1 MVESQLFSWIIA
13 ILLTFLFN
21 IRMKLV
27 LPLLPIVICCLACN
41 QQVVKKV
48 SSISTDEQNF
58 AMHKTD
64 SVKKKGS
71 LDNKLSEITFILKD
85 SNKIVDSE
93 IESTHELFTVK
104 SAISRG
110 WISGV
115 YGGGSGTEYTITIT
129 ILTSKQLD
137 FDSLWLNNSLLK
149 LFVAQESSISNKQIN
164 IKKGDEITLRA
175 SDIHNNKNAISN
187 IRPPFNFIG
196 EALLYFRVNDERKY
210 YIVSEIQNQPTIYHK

>member
-1 MVESQLFSWIIA
+1 
-13 ILLTFLFN
+13 
-21 IRMKLV
+21 MKLV

-48 SSISTDEQNF
+48 SSISNDEQNT
-58 AMHKTD
+58 AMHKTN

-71 LDNKLSEITFILKD
+71 LDNKHSEIAFIQKD
-85 SNKIVDSE
+85 SNKIVDNESE
-93 IESTHELFTVK
+93 SIHELFTVK

-129 ILTSKQLD
+129 ILTSKQLY
-137 FDSLWLNNSLLK
+137 FDSIWLNNSLLK

-175 SDIHNNKNAISN
+175 TYIHDKNAMSN

-196 EALLYFRVNDERKY
+196 EALLYYRVNDERKY
-210 YIVSEIQNQPTIYHK
+210 YIVSEIQNQPTIYQK

>member
-1 MVESQLFSWIIA
+1 
-13 ILLTFLFN
+13 
-21 IRMKLV
+21 MKLI

-48 SSISTDEQNF
+48 SSISNDEQNT
-58 AMHKTD
+58 AMHNTD
-64 SVKKKGS
+64 SVKRKGS
-71 LDNKLSEITFILKD
+71 LDNKHSEITFIQKD

-93 IESTHELFTVK
+93 VESTHELFTVK
-104 SAISRG
+104 SAISRS

-137 FDSLWLNNSLLK
+137 FDSIWLNNSLLK

-175 SDIHNNKNAISN
+175 TDIHDKNAMSN

-196 EALLYFRVNDERKY
+196 DALLYYRVNDERKY
-210 YIVSEIQNQPTIYHK
+210 YIVSEIQKQATIYRK